1 MSDEDKSG
9 FGEADADL
17 ADLIQETDE
26 IIKETQEEIV
36 IPDTAAD
43 ADKSEEAE
51 GTNQPSVSVK
61 HSDVFHIIEDED
73 TIDEGVEENDPFDE
87 VVGTV
92 GVFNGVEDEDISG
105 VGEADAVTLEVHI

>member
-1 MSDEDKSG
+1 M
-9 FGEADADL
+9 
-17 ADLIQETDE
+17 
-26 IIKETQEEIV
+26 IKETKKIIV
-36 IPDTAAD
+36 IPDTAD
-43 ADKSEEAE
+43 QSPEKLGEAE
-51 GTNQPSVSVK
+51 VTIQPSVSVK